1 MAKVKIKIIADEKQI
16 QKIFLKAKKT
26 LDDNIIIY
34 DHPEVEIL
42 VMPATNKIVAMPKE
56 QLDDEIYDTQMRMF
70 KFLASKGVVSHDSI
84 QAGNIFMSMEGTIP
98 AMKDGDALQH
108 VLLVLSKFIEGD
120 LPFYK
125 DLENFEK
132 ETEQALLDPEP
143 DEYSDFDPDRH
154 AEKKGSLRPQYQQ
167 YGVGAFYRI

>member
-1 MAKVKIKIIADEKQI
+1 MSIKN
-16 QKIFLKAKKT
+16 F
-26 LDDNIIIY
+26 
-34 DHPEVEIL
+34 
-42 VMPATNKIVAMPKE
+42 
-56 QLDDEIYDTQMRMF
+56 
-70 KFLASKGVVSHDSI
+70 
-84 QAGNIFMSMEGTIP
+84 NIFVNEEI
-98 AMKDGDALQH
+98 DD
-108 VLLVLSKFIEGD
+108 
-120 LPFYK
+120 FYK